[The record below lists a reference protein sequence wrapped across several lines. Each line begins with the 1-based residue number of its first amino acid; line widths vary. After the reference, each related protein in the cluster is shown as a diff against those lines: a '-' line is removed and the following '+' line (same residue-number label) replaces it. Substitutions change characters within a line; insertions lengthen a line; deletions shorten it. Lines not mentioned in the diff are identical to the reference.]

1 MRLPLLAVL
10 LLAGLPACVTT
21 TYHQLRPSVYG
32 PQAAVEIY
40 CSKAS
45 EEVEVATP
53 SLQAAYAK
61 GWRLAALGQTVTSFL
76 GLVLSSEPVFC
87 VERVK

>member
-1 MRLPLLAVL
+1 MRVWTWAVL
-10 LLAGLPACVTT
+10 AMVGLPACVTT
-21 TYHQLRPSVYG
+21 TYHQLRPGVYG

-53 SLQAAYAK
+53 RLQEAYAK
-61 GWRLAALGQTVTSFL
+61 GWRLAALGQTVTTFM
-76 GLVLSSEPVFC
+76 GWVLSSEPVFC
-87 VERVK
+87 LERVK